1 MPYYL
6 PVYSAGNDGANNNP
20 NATTAG
26 FDKLMT
32 NKTAKNNLVVAN
44 AQDANINANGDLI
57 SVFINGGSSEGPTDD
72 FRIKP
77 DISGNGTQLFS
88 SYDNS
93 DTAYNT
99 ISGTS
104 MAAPNVTGT
113 LLLLQQYYNDVN
125 GNFMRAST
133 LKGLATHT
141 ADDAGNVGPDAVYG
155 WGLLNAK
162 AAVEAIDDNGLES
175 LIEENTLQQGETY
188 TFDIISNGTSP
199 LLASITW
206 TDVPG
211 LANIGGVNDATPA
224 LINDLD
230 IRVTDPNSTVFFPWR
245 LANNAN
251 QNALRNGDNSV
262 DNVERINIDNP
273 IAGTYTITVTHKGT
287 LQDGPQDFS
296 LIVTLST
303 LLSPFLNAFWLALFA
318 NLHGKNTVELGSVPL
333 ISKSFINA
341 GVASLTPP
349 MFAKPGTSVHV
360 IDASNGE
367 VPLDMISKV

>member
-1 MPYYL
+1 MAPLATVNTFDWNDDEIEAFNQAANGLLLSNHSYGVPLSADPSVAGKYDGSARQWDEIVYNMPYYL
-6 PVYSAGNDGANNNP
+6 PVYSAGIDGANNNP

-230 IRVTDPNSTVFFPWR
+230 IRGTDPNSTVFFPWR

-262 DNVERINIDNP
+262 DNVTIN
-273 IAGTYTITVTHKGT
+273 
-287 LQDGPQDFS
+287 
-296 LIVTLST
+296 
-303 LLSPFLNAFWLALFA
+303 
-318 NLHGKNTVELGSVPL
+318 E
-333 ISKSFINA
+333 KS
-341 GVASLTPP
+341 
-349 MFAKPGTSVHV
+349 
-360 IDASNGE
+360 
-367 VPLDMISKV
+367 